1 MGSVAVV
8 DGVASVEFTNEGG
21 TVTVVYTGGGV
32 TKMVLVVVGVELVEV
47 VFGDVVVLGRV
58 TSEAWSM
65 PSGGDE
71 VLGWRV
77 VAGAW
82 SMPSPTDGRGLSEEN
97 AVGEGVSMTSALLG
111 SRLSCWEEEK
121 SAESLVPACGAAVA
135 LSAPERTRRADMV
148 IRMRNTM
155 AEDDGCV
162 VYAKYK

>member
-8 DGVASVEFTNEGG
+8 DGVASVKFTNEGG

-82 SMPSPTDGRGLSEEN
+82 SMPSEGVGVVSVRVMAEAWSMPSPTDGRGLSEEN

-111 SRLSCWEEEK
+111 SRLSCWEEK
-121 SAESLVPACGAAVA
+121 SAESLVPACVW
-135 LSAPERTRRADMV
+135 
-148 IRMRNTM
+148 
-155 AEDDGCV
+155 GCGSFECP
-162 VYAKYK
+162 